1 MVVVANRPRG
11 LPSVLCTYS
20 SLPLFHL
27 GTVHQGKMS
36 VSSKFWHTRCLLHDC
51 SFHKQDAE
59 CSVIS
64 VLDEAYCWLDNIL
77 S

>member
-1 MVVVANRPRG
+1 MAVVANGPRG

-51 SFHKQDAE
+51 SLYKRSFVESLAAS
-59 CSVIS
+59 SVI
-64 VLDEAYCWLDNIL
+64 LL
-77 S
+77 SDHAGC